1 MRFITNLII
10 STTNRDSTSRPTQM
24 TLVHCYCKKCGG
36 VLRDKRTEQ
45 RHRAAAKEL
54 AGDPQHLGSKFI
66 DWKNSNGRVS
76 NERRGSHSTGSGETE
91 SDSSESANSSD
102 SDSDSEERPAKRP
115 RLLAQMV

>member
-1 MRFITNLII
+1 
-10 STTNRDSTSRPTQM
+10 M

-54 AGDPQHLGSKFI
+54 AGDPQHLGSKFT

-91 SDSSESANSSD
+91 SDSSESDSSD
-102 SDSDSEERPAKRP
+102 SDSDSEERPAKRL